1 MGAIVFDTCLKDD
14 ALWFNSGKGEGGEE
28 VGENAAVHSV

>member
-1 MGAIVFDTCLKDD
+1 MGAIVFDACLKDD
-14 ALWFNSGKGEGGEE
+14 ALWLNSGEGESGEE